1 MNRAIQENAA
11 LIRKQGYRLTRQR
24 QLILETIGQLGGH
37 VTPEAIY
44 RQVTARAPEVNR
56 ATVYRN
62 LDFLCDR
69 RLVVAARIGRETVY
83 ELAGAEPHHH
93 LICRECS
100 GATTLPNAAV
110 KDFFHHIH
118 QAHAFLVDMDHVTLF
133 GLCAECRSQ
142 PRRSIERRSTR

>member
-1 MNRAIQENAA
+1 
-11 LIRKQGYRLTRQR
+11 
-24 QLILETIGQLGGH
+24 

-44 RQVTARAPEVNR
+44 QWVAAQAPGVNR

-83 ELAGAEPHHH
+83 ELAGLEPHHH

-100 GATTLPNAAV
+100 VTATLPNAAV
-110 KDFFHHIH
+110 QGFFREIH
-118 QAHAFLVDMDHVTLF
+118 QAYAFSVDMDHLTLF
-133 GLCAECRSQ
+133 GLCADCRAQ
-142 PRRSIERRSTR
+142 PERLSK